1 MRKYQKRRRLH
12 MLIAILMS
20 LNIVSVGYA
29 TWAITGPST
38 DTTDG
43 GFVSYPVIKSD
54 EYYTLT
60 TAINF
65 QSYFNKGSQG
75 YFFLVDTKGDP
86 AGAYGDNAKTAT
98 ITLTYTKKEA
108 LTNPE
113 ITTTIVFGDTAKT
126 KSFFTTATI
135 SAIKV
140 QGSDGSN
147 IVLSDHNQLTAK
159 QEGVLTFTFV
169 PKGDKTTVT
178 ITLTATGA
186 FDMTALD
193 AGAVNFIFN
202 TTVQGTPN

>member
-1 MRKYQKRRRLH
+1 

-54 EYYTLT
+54 DYYTLT

-65 QSYFNKGSQG
+65 QSYFNKDNQG

-98 ITLTYTKKEA
+98 ITLTYTKKEE
-108 LTNPE
+108 LTDPE

-126 KSFFTTATI
+126 KSFFSAAWVTGIKVDGGTLMAHNQYSEVADGMSTFTVKANATAT
-135 SAIKV
+135 KV
-140 QGSDGSN
+140 
-147 IVLSDHNQLTAK
+147 V
-159 QEGVLTFTFV
+159 V
-169 PKGDKTTVT
+169 
-178 ITLTATGA
+178 TLTLNTDGRA

>member
-1 MRKYQKRRRLH
+1 MRQYQKRKKLH

-20 LNIVSVGYA
+20 LNIFSVGYA

-54 EYYTLT
+54 EYYELT

-86 AGAYGDNAKTAT
+86 AEAYGDNAKTAT

-126 KSFFTTATI
+126 KSFFSTATI

-140 QGSDGSN
+140 QGSKDN
-147 IVLSDHNQLTAK
+147 MLDTHNQLTAN
-159 QEGVLTFTFV
+159 QEGVLTFTFTPTADV
-169 PKGDKTTVT
+169 TTVT
-178 ITLTATGA
+178 ITLTATGT
-186 FDMTALD
+186 FNMTALD

-202 TTVQGTPN
+202 TTVQGTPAN